1 MFPLSFSKNNN
12 NNKKKLR
19 NTIVHRHHLVRIV
32 FKTIHVRDPTNAKLP
47 FFFLSF
53 VGYVYSQIPLMDT
66 GVCLE
71 SHPDLCCTVQSQSY
85 NLYIFGI
92 DLCFPSCQLTISS
105 P

>member
-47 FFFLSF
+47 FFSSLLL
-53 VGYVYSQIPLMDT
+53 VT
-66 GVCLE
+66 
-71 SHPDLCCTVQSQSY
+71 
-85 NLYIFGI
+85 YIVKFH
-92 DLCFPSCQLTISS
+92 
-105 P
+105 